1 MYWSPIFEQRR
12 REDGNTGMINFN
24 EVLIKDGI
32 RRVLNIPKR

>member
-1 MYWSPIFEQRR
+1 
-12 REDGNTGMINFN
+12 MIQNKMITRPEKN